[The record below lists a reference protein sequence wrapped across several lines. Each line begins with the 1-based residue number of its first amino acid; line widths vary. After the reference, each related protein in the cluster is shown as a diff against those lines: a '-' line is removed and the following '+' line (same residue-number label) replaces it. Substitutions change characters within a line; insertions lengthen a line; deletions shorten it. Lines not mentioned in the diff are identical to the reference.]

1 MKIELLPAHVPS
13 FKANLHCHTNISD
26 GHFSPEEVKR
36 LYKEQGYSI
45 VAFTDHEIM
54 IAHPELNDENFLALN
69 GYEYEV
75 ISPASPE
82 NPSHKLRKT
91 CHMCLIALE
100 PDNLTHVCWHGM
112 LWGNAVNYR
121 DQAVINEDE
130 PLYKPVHSGEGISHV
145 MQAGR
150 KNGFFVTYNHPC
162 WSMEDMVDI
171 QNYHGMHAMEIWNT
185 GCNMSGYP
193 EYNPGIYDAVL
204 RRGERI
210 FCIAADDNHGA
221 RDHFG
226 GWVMIS
232 ADKLEY
238 RTITKAL
245 EDGRFYATTGPEIK
259 ELWYEDG
266 QVHIRC
272 SPAQRIRMGC
282 GTRTSRIV
290 NAEGSP
296 VTEAVFPVEKD
307 DIYFRINILAA
318 DGTHADTN
326 AYFLDTLDK

>member
-1 MKIELLPAHVPS
+1 MRYDLLPSGKPY

-26 GHFSPEEVKR
+26 GNYSPEEIKR
-36 LYKEQGYSI
+36 MYMEKGYSI
-45 VAFTDHEIM
+45 VAFTDHEIL
-54 IAHPELNDENFLALN
+54 IPHPELNDENFLALN
-69 GYEYEV
+69 GYEYEI
-75 ISPASPE
+75 ISPEKPG
-82 NPSHKLRKT
+82 NPAHKLRKT

-100 PDNLTHVCWHGM
+100 PDNLTHVCWHGK

-121 DQAVINEDE
+121 DQAVIRKYE
-130 PLYKPVHSGEGISHV
+130 PIFEPAYNGECISHV
-145 MQAGR
+145 MQTGR
-150 KNGFFVTYNHPC
+150 KNGFFVTYNHPV

-171 QNYHGMHAMEIWNT
+171 QNYHGMHAMEIYNH
-185 GCNMSGYP
+185 GCIASGFDDYVP
-193 EYNPGIYDAVL
+193 AIYEAKL
-204 RRGERI
+204 RRDERI
-210 FCIAADDNHGA
+210 YCIASDDTHA
-221 RDHFG
+221 VKDLFG

-266 QVHIRC
+266 QVHVRC
-272 SPAQRIRMGC
+272 SPAKRIRMGC
-282 GTRTSRIV
+282 GTRTSRLV
-290 NAEGSP
+290 KAEGEP

-307 DIYFRINILAA
+307 DIFFRITITAA

-326 AYFLDTLDK
+326 AYFLDNF